1 MSLPGQRVQPQ
12 RYTVLPRTLTFLTR
26 PGQVLLMCIPPGRGA
41 WAGLYNGLGG
51 HIEQGE
57 DPLTSARREV
67 SEETGLSPEHLRLS
81 GVVLVDTGSKPGIGL
96 YVYTGEL
103 PDGIV
108 RSGPEGSAEWVNT
121 ADLDHLPLV
130 EDLPVLLDRILS
142 LKPDTAP
149 FSAVYSYDAQGRLGI
164 HFGE

>member
-26 PGQVLLMCIPPGRGA
+26 PGQVLLMRIPPGRGA

-67 SEETGLSPEHLRLS
+67 SEESGISPGHLRLS

-96 YVYTGEL
+96 YVYTGE
-103 PDGIV
+103 PQDGVV

-121 ADLDHLPLV
+121 AELPHLPLV
-130 EDLPVLLDRILS
+130 EDLPILLDRILS
-142 LKPDTAP
+142 HKSDTAP
-149 FSAVYSYDAQGRLGI
+149 FSAVYSYDGQGRLDI